1 MEQKTYRPGVYS
13 RYDLRSQYS
22 GSRQGWAFLCA
33 GAKTREGV
41 SLPAGGVV
49 KLERLAQLEGYFT
62 PEDSGFYAM
71 AKILLESGVEG
82 VYGVPVTID
91 GSKPEDA
98 ALYEALPKLG
108 EIRRP
113 GVLCCAAGGVEAAGK
128 LAQTVQESSSH
139 EREKIAVGWCE
150 DPVTAQEAA
159 GSCNSERLVL
169 VCQAGSGKAGEAGS
183 PMLSAAAVAGM
194 LAAAEADESF
204 CGRELV
210 LPGGVEA
217 VEEETLETLLGAGV
231 TVLEMQD
238 DVPVCV
244 RAVTT
249 RTKTGEEEDRTFLPV
264 NTVLM
269 IDAVMQAVR
278 QRLQGLISQKAG
290 MDEDAVAAQTAVALE
305 EQRRK
310 GLLVEFAP
318 PVAFRDS
325 EDPSVCQVEMELT
338 LAAVW
343 SQIYLT
349 AQVQL

>member
-1 MEQKTYRPGVYS
+1 MNQTTYRPGVYS
-13 RYDLRSQYS
+13 RYDLRNRYR
-22 GSRQGWAFLCA
+22 GSRQGWAFVCA

-49 KLERLAQLEGYFT
+49 KLERISQLEGYFS
-62 PEDSGFYAM
+62 PEDSGLYRM

-82 VYGVPVTID
+82 VYALPVTID

-98 ALYEALPKLG
+98 AIYAALPKLG

-113 GVLCCAAGGVEAAGK
+113 GVVCCAAGGTEAATK
-128 LAQTVQESSSH
+128 LAEAMAQCSSR

-150 DPVTAQEAA
+150 DPESAKQAA

-169 VCQAGSGKAGEAGS
+169 VCQAGSDKEGEEGS
-183 PMLSAAAVAGM
+183 SMLSAAAVAGM
-194 LAAAEADESF
+194 LAAAQAGESF
-204 CGRELV
+204 CNREIALA
-210 LPGGVEA
+210 GGVEA
-217 VEEETLETLLGAGV
+217 VEEVVLETLLGAGV

-238 DVPVCV
+238 SVPVCV

-269 IDAVMQAVR
+269 IDAVMQTVR
-278 QRLQGLISQKAG
+278 QRLQGLLSQKVG

-325 EDPSVCQVEMELT
+325 DDPSVCQVEMELT

-349 AQVQL
+349 ALVQL